1 MLSVQQ
7 VEGFDPHSHSGTK
20 AGKSASVFRL
30 KNLEHAASLASAA
43 KEGDWSLAYELLP
56 HVSLPLIFHR
66 PELVIMA
73 LSYSKEAR
81 RCMKAN

>member
-1 MLSVQQ
+1 M
-7 VEGFDPHSHSGTK
+7 EGFAPHRHSGTK

-30 KNLEHAASLASAA
+30 KNLEQAASLASAA
-43 KEGDWSLAYELLP
+43 KERDWRLAYELLP
-56 HVSLPLIFHR
+56 HVSLPLIFHW

-81 RCMKAN
+81 KCRKAN